1 MKLHAYTAA
10 LALAA
15 MLPAHAALTNDPAA
29 IAGPTQTVD
38 FEAFD
43 GLMTTGPVMVAP
55 SLTFTGDQGSE
66 LGAFIADLGENGLW
80 GVDNKFAATDFIGEL
95 RFTFNDGLVSAGA
108 GALVNHFALSP
119 LQFALLPLEF
129 SVVISAY
136 GQNNQIIET
145 HTAMVNT
152 GPDSLNEGLFLGIV
166 RPQAD
171 IRSISFKGNGVVI
184 DNLVFT
190 TPVPEPG
197 TYALLLAGLAAVGF
211 VARRR
216 RGANQHSGRYA

>member
-66 LGAFIADLGENGLW
+66 LGAFIADLGDNGLW
-80 GVDNKFAATDFIGEL
+80 GAGNKFAATDFIGEL

-119 LQFALLPLEF
+119 LPF

>member
-1 MKLHAYTAA
+1 MKLHAFTAA

-15 MLPAHAALTNDPAA
+15 MLPAHAALTNDPGA

-38 FEAFD
+38 FETFD
-43 GLMTTGPVMVAP
+43 GLLTTGPVTVAP
-55 SLTFTGDQGSE
+55 DLVFTGAEGSE

-80 GVDNKFAATDFIGEL
+80 GAGNMFAATGFIGEL
-95 RFTFNDGLVSAGA
+95 RFTFSEGLASIGA

-119 LQFALLPLEF
+119 LPF

-145 HTAMVNT
+145 HTVMVDT
-152 GPDSLNEGLFLGIV
+152 APDSLNEGLFIGIV

-171 IRSISFKGNGVVI
+171 IRSISFTGNGVVV
-184 DNLVFT
+184 DNLVFA

-197 TYALLLAGLAAVGF
+197 TVAMMLAGLAVAGSI
-211 VARRR
+211 ARRR
-216 RGANQHSGRYA
+216 RV

>member
-1 MKLHAYTAA
+1 MKHHAFTAA

-15 MLPAHAALTNDPAA
+15 VLPAHAAVINDPAA

-66 LGAFIADLGENGLW
+66 LGAFIADLGDNGLW
-80 GVDNKFAATDFIGEL
+80 GAGNKFAATDFIGEL

-119 LQFALLPLEF
+119 LPF

>member
-1 MKLHAYTAA
+1 MKLHAFTAA
-10 LALAA
+10 ITLAA
-15 MLPAHAALTNDPAA
+15 LLPAHAALTNDPGA
-29 IAGPTQTVD
+29 IAGPTEIVD

-43 GLMTTGPVMVAP
+43 GLLTTGPVLVAP

-66 LGAFIADLGENGLW
+66 LGAFIADLGDNGLW
-80 GVDNKFAATDFIGEL
+80 GAGNKFAATAFVGEL

-119 LQFALLPLEF
+119 LPF